1 MSQDP
6 KSKLNSNGTDF
17 TKTIHHDTYDKI
29 NPKHF
34 DLTGKAVF
42 VTGSSKGVG
51 YAAALSFARAGASY
65 IGLGARSDMSAL
77 EKEIQNAAQKA
88 GRQAPKT
95 LALKVDVSNEK
106 SVAGA
111 AKDLEKAFGRLDILV
126 NNAGYLENFV
136 PVAES
141 IVDDYWKVWDINMRG
156 VYLVTRAFLPLLLKH
171 GMKTI
176 LNVSSIGANLIM
188 PGASGYQVTK
198 LAVLRFGEFIN
209 AEYGEQ
215 GILCFGI
222 HPGGVAT
229 ELALNMPK
237 AAHAGLVDKAE
248 LAGDAMVWLT
258 AEKREWLAGRYIS
271 VNWDVEELLRKKDR
285 IVKEDLLKVRLD
297 VGLE

>member
-258 AEKREWLAGRYIS
+258 TERREWLAGRYIS
-271 VNWDVEELLRKKDR
+271 VNWDVEELLQKKDK